1 MDNKLYYRNCH
12 DARRSTLIGRKSEL
26 LRIICI
32 SAFLGFI
39 AKPSRAVDGV
49 ASEKI
54 DQGNLKTGDINS
66 VEVSADTLVLTPAR
80 PMNSGEGNRMR
91 VALQPVFIDEPL
103 GSGLS
108 QNPAYEGG
116 SEDEPLEQLPAPLP
130 DMPPSTTGLGQTGEN
145 RYQMLGAPPTDSFA
159 ELQHVPT
166 RNSTTRLQ
174 RCCTGL
180 GRILNPA
187 RALYL
192 FDQGLYGATESTL
205 LFSSRI
211 ANANLGVTDLLNDQT
226 LTTRAGDGFGYGQRY
241 ILGLQGQVFGF
252 EAIYWDLGSSHYESG
267 AWKPNSIFDHFT
279 SGQAIDLRTLDLEVT
294 QRFCIA
300 NYRIKAAMGVRRME
314 YSGTASALATL
325 AFHEGQ
331 VEVTASSIAK
341 KSLESIGP
349 TLALRG
355 NKPLTTFG
363 NSTAGI
369 DFFWST
375 RISWLWSEETTS
387 ATTQATAV
395 TTSISNPTV
404 ARSSDQ
410 AFTVSDDR
418 NMLLH
423 SGCQVGFQSWYKI
436 GCRSR
441 LTGRIGLEYQYFELA
456 DDYSMS
462 QSSAFLTDNTTF
474 GASTFALAENAGE
487 DLHLIGVNFLCGI
500 NF

>member
-1 MDNKLYYRNCH
+1 MDNKLHYRNCR
-12 DARRSTLIGRKSEL
+12 DARRSISIGRDSEL
-26 LRIICI
+26 LRIFCI

-39 AKPSRAVDGV
+39 ATPSRAVDGV
-49 ASEKI
+49 ASENL
-54 DQGNLKTGDINS
+54 DLGNPKTEDITS
-66 VEVSADTLVLTPAR
+66 VEVSADTLVLTPAQ
-80 PMNSGEGNRMR
+80 PMNSVEANRMR
-91 VALQPVFIDEPL
+91 VALQPVFIDAPL

-108 QNPAYEGG
+108 QNSPYAGDSG
-116 SEDEPLEQLPAPLP
+116 DGPLEQLPAPLP
-130 DMPPSTTGLGQTGEN
+130 DMPPSTTDLGHSGEN
-145 RYQMLGAPPTDSFA
+145 RYEMLDHPPTDSFV
-159 ELQHVPT
+159 ELQHVPA

-174 RCCTGL
+174 RCCIGFE
-180 GRILNPA
+180 RILNPA
-187 RALYL
+187 RALHL

-211 ANANLGVTDLLNDQT
+211 ANANIGVTDLLNDQT
-226 LTTRAGDGFGYGQRY
+226 LTTSAGDGFGYGQRY

-325 AFHEGQ
+325 AYHEGQ

-341 KSLESIGP
+341 NSLESIGP
-349 TLALRG
+349 TMAFRG

-423 SGCQVGFQSWYKI
+423 SGCQIGFQSWYKI

-462 QSSAFLTDNTTF
+462 QSSAFLTDNNTF
-474 GASTFALAENAGE
+474 GASTFALAENAGK

>member
-1 MDNKLYYRNCH
+1 MYNKLHYRNCR
-12 DARRSTLIGRKSEL
+12 DTRRSTLSVRYSEL
-26 LRIICI
+26 LRIVCV
-32 SAFLGFI
+32 SAFLCFI
-39 AKPSRAVDGV
+39 ATPSRAVDGV
-49 ASEKI
+49 ASGILDSDDPKASGTNI
-54 DQGNLKTGDINS
+54 VAATTDKLI
-66 VEVSADTLVLTPAR
+66 LTPAQ
-80 PMNSGEGNRMR
+80 PGKSVKANRVR
-91 VALQPVFIDEPL
+91 LALQPVLIDEPL

-108 QNPAYEGG
+108 KNTLYEGAPG
-116 SEDEPLEQLPAPLP
+116 QELLETLPAPIP
-130 DMPPSTTGLGQTGEN
+130 DMPPSTIGLGQTGDN
-145 RYQMLGAPPTDSFA
+145 SFGDLSQGPA
-159 ELQHVPT
+159 ESFVELQHMPT
-166 RNSTTRLQ
+166 RKPKTRLQ
-174 RCCTGL
+174 RYGIGL
-180 GRILNPA
+180 GRILNPV
-187 RALYL
+187 RAIHL

-211 ANANLGVTDLLNDQT
+211 ANANLGVTDLLTDQA
-226 LTTRAGDGFGYGQRY
+226 LTRQAQDGFGYGQRY

-252 EAIYWDLGSSHYESG
+252 EAIYWDLGSSNYDSG

-279 SGQAIDLRTLDLEVT
+279 SGQAIDLKTLDLEIT
-294 QRFCIA
+294 QRFCLA
-300 NYRIKAAMGVRRME
+300 SCRIKAAMGLRRVD
-314 YSGTASALATL
+314 YSGTASAFASLVY
-325 AFHEGQ
+325 HEDQ

-341 KSLESIGP
+341 NSLDGIGP
-349 TLALRG
+349 TLAFRG
-355 NKPLTTFG
+355 NKPITTLG
-363 NSTAGI
+363 NSVAGI

-395 TTSISNPTV
+395 TNSTSNPTV

-410 AFTVSDDR
+410 AFTLSDDR

-441 LTGRIGLEYQYFELA
+441 LTGRIGFEYQYFDLA

-462 QSSAFLTDNTTF
+462 QSSAFLTDNNTF
-474 GASTFALAENAGE
+474 GASTFAIAENAGK